1 MILTFEDRIMKILER
16 ADVYI
21 TKHFNDGALNPPYI
35 FTSYNAEAP
44 LTREEQKEIE
54 DILASNG
61 LACTFRNAF

>member
-1 MILTFEDRIMKILER
+1 MILSFDKRIMRILER

-21 TKHFNDGALNPPYI
+21 TKHFNEDTLNPPYI

-44 LTREEQKEIE
+44 LTQEEQKEIE
-54 DILASNG
+54 DILARHG